1 MKPQTKLATCSYC
14 GSRTVLKLTAR
25 GGHELA
31 CASCGAPLHE
41 MKAMPL
47 ERERKPERRGP
58 PRESYRPRP
67 KKRRSKRRTRKSLW
81 EKGFEEIFD
90 AIEDVFD

>member
-14 GSRTVLKLTAR
+14 GSRTILKLTAR

-47 ERERKPERRGP
+47 ERERKPERRRP

-67 KKRRSKRRTRKSLW
+67 KKRQRKRRTRKSLW
-81 EKGFEEIFD
+81 ERGFEEFFD
-90 AIEDVFD
+90 AIEDIFD

>member
-14 GSRTVLKLTAR
+14 GSRTILRLTAR

-47 ERERKPERRGP
+47 DRERKTEGRRH
-58 PRESYRPRP
+58 PRDHYATRPRKHR
-67 KKRRSKRRTRKSLW
+67 KKQKTRKSLW
-81 EKGFEEIFD
+81 QKGFEELFDAVEDIFD
-90 AIEDVFD
+90 